1 MSLNGSAAKRN
12 RQNKTRHWR
21 NKVLKSE
28 VRTLRKRLFSSI
40 ETKAKEEA
48 EASFKKLS
56 SLLDSCAGKG
66 IFHRNTV
73 ARKKSRLQRLLNTL
87 A

>member
-1 MSLNGSAAKRN
+1 MSSNGSAAKRN
-12 RQNKTRHWR
+12 RQNEKRRLR

-28 VRTLRKRLFSSI
+28 VRTLKKRLLSSI

-48 EASFKKLS
+48 EAGFKKLS

>member
-1 MSLNGSAAKRN
+1 MSSNGSAAKRN
-12 RQNKTRHWR
+12 RQNEKRRLR

-28 VRTLRKRLFSSI
+28 VRTLRKRLLSSI

-48 EASFKKLS
+48 GVSFQKLS
-56 SLLDSCAGKG
+56 SLLDSCVSKG

-73 ARKKSRLQRLLNTL
+73 ARKKSRLHRLLNTL